1 MFCSLSTMLIK
12 TLSQFLMIKY
22 PNKWINLYN
31 YVSENWVTHPFN
43 RCFYISVLVI
53 DHFYQSVILISFSL
67 SQSDH
72 IKRLHCNKVYLSSS
86 SGLSS
91 LSRENVYLNV
101 SALAVNYVNVS
112 TAGSSAGTTSPAPG
126 WIKLKKIKFKKL
138 SSLQIKKEFLWEL
151 WQWLF
156 QTQINS

>member
-1 MFCSLSTMLIK
+1 MDQSLKSCFSK
-12 TLSQFLMIKY
+12 LSY
-22 PNKWINLYN
+22 
-31 YVSENWVTHPFN
+31 PFN
-43 RCFYISVLVI
+43 RCIYISVLI
-53 DHFYQSVILISFSL
+53 IAHYYHSVIKISFSL
-67 SQSDH
+67 SQSDR